1 MLLRIVSKKSWL
13 ASLDLDLRDV
23 WNLVK
28 NLIALSN
35 LSFRSSSFVTV
46 ITKSYYMQQILGAK
60 TKCANLQKG
69 KPWEIR
75 NIIKIRLKGS

>member
-1 MLLRIVSKKSWL
+1 MLLGIVSKKSLL

-23 WNLVK
+23 WDLVK

-35 LSFRSSSFVTV
+35 LWFKSASFVTV
-46 ITKSYYMQQILGAK
+46 ITKSYMQQILGAK

-69 KPWEIR
+69 K
-75 NIIKIRLKGS
+75 